1 MAGIS
6 YATSRRYSFM
16 TDVNG
21 VFKRALLAAAI
32 SVLPLANTA
41 SAHGGGHGTGGSGGS
56 SGSSGGS
63 SSSGGHSSSGSN
75 GGHSSSSTSGHSSAS
90 GKGGHA
96 TADPVSVSQSAVSSQ
111 TVSNQTTNGK
121 NPGHR
126 VFFQHSSTGYNAQ
139 NAVTANDD
147 SQRRRRHLLFG
158 FIPVY

>member
-1 MAGIS
+1 
-6 YATSRRYSFM
+6 M
-16 TDVNG
+16 TDVNR
-21 VFKRALLAAAI
+21 VLKRALLAAAI
-32 SVLPLANTA
+32 SLLPLANTA
-41 SAHGGGHGTGGSGGS
+41 SGHGGGHGTGGSGGS

-90 GKGGHA
+90 AKGGHS

-111 TVSNQTTNGK
+111 TVSGK

-147 SQRRRRHLLFG
+147 SQRRHRYLLFG

>member
-1 MAGIS
+1 
-6 YATSRRYSFM
+6 M

-21 VFKRALLAAAI
+21 FLKRALLAATI

-63 SSSGGHSSSGSN
+63 SSGGGHSSSGSN
-75 GGHSSSSTSGHSSAS
+75 GGHSSSSSTSGHSSAS
-90 GKGGHA
+90 AKGGHS
-96 TADPVSVSQSAVSSQ
+96 TADPVSVSHSAVSSQ
-111 TVSNQTTNGK
+111 TVSNQTASGR

-139 NAVTANDD
+139 DAVTANDD
-147 SQRRRRHLLFG
+147 SQRRHQHLLFG

>member
-1 MAGIS
+1 
-6 YATSRRYSFM
+6 M
-16 TDVNG
+16 TDVNA
-21 VFKRALLAAAI
+21 VLKRALLAAAI

-41 SAHGGGHGTGGSGGS
+41 SAHGGHGSGGSSSS

-90 GKGGHA
+90 AKGGHS

-111 TVSNQTTNGK
+111 TVSNQTASGK

-126 VFFQHSSTGYNAQ
+126 VFFQHSSTGYNSQ
-139 NAVTANDD
+139 DAVTANDD
-147 SQRRRRHLLFG
+147 SQRRHQHLLFG

>member
-1 MAGIS
+1 
-6 YATSRRYSFM
+6 M
-16 TDVNG
+16 TDMNG
-21 VFKRALLAAAI
+21 FLKRALLAAAI

-63 SSSGGHSSSGSN
+63 SSGGSSSSGGHSSSGSN

-90 GKGGHA
+90 AKGGHS

-111 TVSNQTTNGK
+111 TVSSQTASGK

-147 SQRRRRHLLFG
+147 SQRRHRHLLFG

>member
-1 MAGIS
+1 
-6 YATSRRYSFM
+6 M

-21 VFKRALLAAAI
+21 FLKRALLAATI

-63 SSSGGHSSSGSN
+63 SSGGSSSSGSGSSGGHSSSGSN

-90 GKGGHA
+90 AKGGHS

-111 TVSNQTTNGK
+111 TMSSQTASGK
-121 NPGHR
+121 NQGHR

-147 SQRRRRHLLFG
+147 SQRRHRHLLFG

>member
-1 MAGIS
+1 
-6 YATSRRYSFM
+6 M

-21 VFKRALLAAAI
+21 FLKRALLAAAI

-41 SAHGGGHGTGGSGGS
+41 SAHGGGGGHGTGGSGGS

-63 SSSGGHSSSGSN
+63 SSSSGHSSSGSN

-90 GKGGHA
+90 AKGGHS
-96 TADPVSVSQSAVSSQ
+96 TADPVSVSQSVVSSQ
-111 TVSNQTTNGK
+111 TASGK

-126 VFFQHSSTGYNAQ
+126 VFFQHGSTGYNAQ
-139 NAVTANDD
+139 NAVTAKDD